1 MKKVLL
7 KEEIEKYLKETDCL
21 ELLSALYSHAT
32 NYEIEASKK
41 IVESMFNKSI
51 DGIEKKLGTIDIINE
66 SKKSD

>member
-1 MKKVLL
+1 MKNILL
-7 KEEIEKYLKETDCL
+7 KEEIEKYLKESDCL
-21 ELLSALYSHAT
+21 ELIAAIYSHAT

-41 IVESMFNKSI
+41 IVNNMFNKSI